1 MPPKRRPSS
10 TPGAEN
16 PSLTKAPKTDGSPAD
31 FSHNVKKKLSSSTRT
46 GQACDRCKTTDRITG
61 RATTRGHVEEL
72 EQRSRDYLARIRE
85 LEERLVSM
93 GADVKP
99 MVSYPDI
106 ATAPLVQWNQAQ
118 ENGGLQTWEDN
129 GASGSVL
136 PYTSEPSSSRTS
148 ESNFIRLP
156 EFRKGLHGDNYLGVS
171 SGNSF
176 LSSIRGTSLNVLGME
191 INIADFAST
200 DLDGPVQPSL
210 QQEPLYNKSYQSF
223 VMSAFGVNPRLEKVA
238 LPPKTE
244 GLTYAQWY
252 FRALSPYL
260 PTMHKPTFMALL
272 ARMYDDPSFEP
283 SAAETVMVHMVFAI
297 MFFQYA
303 ARNWENAGQQL
314 DLNVRSNLHYHYSLG
329 HLSQLMTSHTLE
341 DVQAMTMI
349 STHVR
354 NFPKPGPCCMIV
366 GMTFNLAIELGLHR
380 SAKRW
385 ATTTPKKNVLE
396 IEMRKRIFWAILAIH
411 VTISGKL
418 GRPMAIRSED
428 IDVEIPEAVD
438 DDLLHETGIDIS
450 RPGKCGFLVGIEA
463 CKLTAIFL
471 DLFNSIY
478 AVKRSPHTYV
488 ETVRRLE
495 TRIRQWTE
503 QWPAEL
509 TQESVTIDQEGR
521 VFALYLGMWS
531 LEFRLLLRHPSLCLT
546 TSPDFNNENLG
557 VSMEASRAMLH
568 NVKQLQKYK
577 SLDTTWYNAALYVL
591 AVSTTLFGQWSR
603 KEQINSSDL
612 ATLRADM
619 GAWLNIL
626 GEVGGL
632 LGSGKRLQDAVRV
645 TVDNTL
651 GLLAS
656 LVASKTASSALSTAN
671 QTASPGGSPIQGN
684 QLNQDYGNPNSY
696 SSYPDPST
704 SANGHLADNLRNNNY
719 MAPDDPS
726 MTGHASHPYP
736 NAPQYSYPEPNAT
749 TLSSYHTGPTPFDS
763 TPYPAVA
770 AEALSSAQH
779 PQTTPQQ
786 AAAVA
791 ANAFLYSNAPQHQS
805 PAYASGGS
813 HQWRQW
819 AGTMAGIQVE
829 PQEYLNSAS
838 ALMQLGGRND
848 QNAGANGAPVADMTG
863 AQLAAAAADA
873 NAMSGG
879 AGQPWPLMIFDI
891 GQGGS

>member
-1 MPPKRRPSS
+1 
-10 TPGAEN
+10 
-16 PSLTKAPKTDGSPAD
+16 
-31 FSHNVKKKLSSSTRT
+31 
-46 GQACDRCKTTDRITG
+46 
-61 RATTRGHVEEL
+61 
-72 EQRSRDYLARIRE
+72 
-85 LEERLVSM
+85 
-93 GADVKP
+93 
-99 MVSYPDI
+99 
-106 ATAPLVQWNQAQ
+106 
-118 ENGGLQTWEDN
+118 
-129 GASGSVL
+129 
-136 PYTSEPSSSRTS
+136 
-148 ESNFIRLP
+148 
-156 EFRKGLHGDNYLGVS
+156 
-171 SGNSF
+171 
-176 LSSIRGTSLNVLGME
+176 
-191 INIADFAST
+191 
-200 DLDGPVQPSL
+200 
-210 QQEPLYNKSYQSF
+210 
-223 VMSAFGVNPRLEKVA
+223 
-238 LPPKTE
+238 
-244 GLTYAQWY
+244 
-252 FRALSPYL
+252 
-260 PTMHKPTFMALL
+260 
-272 ARMYDDPSFEP
+272 MYDDPTFEP
-283 SAAETVMVHMVFAI
+283 SAAESVMVHMVFAI

-303 ARNWENAGQQL
+303 ARNWENAAQQQ
-314 DLNVRSNLHYHYSLG
+314 DLNMRSNLHYHYSLS
-329 HLSQLMTSHTLE
+329 HLCRLMTSHTLQ

-349 STHVR
+349 SAHVR

-418 GRPMAIRSED
+418 GRPMALRSED

-438 DDLLHETGIDIS
+438 DELLHETGIDTS
-450 RPGKCGFLVGIEA
+450 RPGTCGFLVGVEA

-509 TQESVTIDQEGR
+509 TQESATIDQEGR
-521 VFALYLGMWS
+521 VFALYLSMWS
-531 LEFRLLLRHPSLCLT
+531 CEFRLLLRHPSLCLT
-546 TSPDFNNENLG
+546 ASPDFNNENLG
-557 VSMEASRAMLH
+557 VSMEASRGMLQ

-577 SLDTTWYNAALYVL
+577 SLDTTWYSAALYVL
-591 AVSTTLFGQWSR
+591 AVSTTLFGQWAR
-603 KEQINSSDL
+603 KEQITSSDL
-612 ATLRADM
+612 ATLKEDM
-619 GAWLNIL
+619 ASWLNIL

-632 LGSGKRLQDAVRV
+632 LGKSSTFMFAILHTDRTTGSGKRLQDAVRV

-671 QTASPGGSPIQGN
+671 QNSSPGGSPSQSN
-684 QLNQDYGNPNSY
+684 HLSQDYGNPSSY
-696 SSYPDPST
+696 SSYPDPSNGT
-704 SANGHLADNLRNNNY
+704 NGHLADNLRNNNY

-736 NAPQYSYPEPNAT
+736 AAPQYSYPEPNAT
-749 TLSSYHTGPTPFDS
+749 TLSSYQTSPATFDS
-763 TPYPAVA
+763 NPYPAVA

-805 PAYASGGS
+805 PAYANGGS

-819 AGTMAGIQVE
+819 AGTMAGNQVE

-848 QNAGANGAPVADMTG
+848 QSAGANGAPVADMTG